1 MQLNDMHN
9 GKYFETF
16 FSNLAGK
23 FSQHIYNS
31 IPNYEQLELSQVK
44 SLCKTYQNFTA
55 PYVLD
60 IGASEGT
67 FSILL
72 NKLAKDSFF
81 TWSLD
86 PNKDMEKVFNDLNKS
101 NYNKFLLS
109 PFGAGFDNFK
119 NYYPENDFNIIR
131 ESMAF
136 QFISNNRSEHYKNVS
151 KALKKGGIFITNS
164 KNLNNNK
171 NLYNYAE
178 KLKDE
183 YKRQSFT
190 QKEMNK
196 KSTEVLEGM
205 QKCMITIQDKTK
217 FLSRNFSGYYL
228 IWQSGNF
235 YSFIAFN
242 DELGQKTARD
252 YVRNFYKVHD
262 YKNKLNLGEYNYRL
276 KY

>member
-1 MQLNDMHN
+1 MQSNDMHN

-31 IPNYEQLELSQVK
+31 IPNYKQLELAQVK
-44 SLCKTYQNFTA
+44 SLCKTYKNFTA

-67 FSILL
+67 FAILL
-72 NKLAKDSFF
+72 NKLANDSFF

-86 PNKDMEKVFNDLNKS
+86 PNKDMEKVFNTLNKS

-119 NYYPENDFNIIR
+119 DYYPENVYDVIR
-131 ESMAF
+131 ESMTF

-151 KALKKGGIFITNS
+151 KALKTGGIFITNS
-164 KNLNNNK
+164 KNLNKNK

-190 QKEMNK
+190 QQQMDK

-205 QKCMITIQDKTK
+205 QKCMVSIQQKEK
-217 FLSRNFSGYYL
+217 FLNDNFAGYYQV
-228 IWQSGNF
+228 WQSGNF
-235 YSFIAFN
+235 YSYVAFN
-242 DELGQKTARD
+242 DELGRKKARD
-252 YVRNFYKVHD
+252 YARNFYDEHD
-262 YKNKLNLGEYNYRL
+262 MTNKIRLYGYDPKL